1 MKVVYADWNTFDQL
15 RFDLR
20 SFVGPTAETNRFHPV
35 LPASHSMSDASKPAN
50 TPAPV
55 SEPAEAARTIVA
67 SNLETANLIEGYHVI
82 AEWIRFAD
90 AKAAVVLTVGGAVAG
105 LVIPTLKT
113 YLSEDVSKH
122 PTVWWTTMVTA
133 LFAVWLFL
141 VLVSGIW
148 AFLCILPFRRKG
160 KHPALGHSSHFH
172 PAAICTAFKLDDVDR
187 FIAECESMGDGGL
200 RREVAACLLIDSH
213 ISGAK
218 YSYVTT
224 SIRLMGIS
232 SIIALVYL
240 VAIQF

>member
-1 MKVVYADWNTFDQL
+1 
-15 RFDLR
+15 
-20 SFVGPTAETNRFHPV
+20 
-35 LPASHSMSDASKPAN
+35 MSDTSSGSKITSPTN
-50 TPAPV
+50 TNTV
-55 SEPAEAARTIVA
+55 DEVGRKIVA

-90 AKAAVVLTVGGAVAG
+90 AKAAVVLTVGGAVGG
-105 LVIPTLKT
+105 LVIPTLKS
-113 YLSEDVSKH
+113 YLSENGAGH
-122 PTVWWTTMVTA
+122 PTEWWTTMVSV
-133 LFAVWLFL
+133 LFALWLFL
-141 VLVSGIW
+141 LLLSGIW

-172 PAAICTAFKLDDVDR
+172 PAAISTAFKLDDVDR
-187 FIAECESMGDGGL
+187 FITECESMGDGGL

-218 YSYVTT
+218 YRYVTT